1 MGGSYRG
8 MHNGQSRHRKL
19 TAMTTVDDVVLWNT
33 GIPCCNTLYNTTSF
47 SCGAY
52 ESLCVGGELLAAE
65 AVYAHVVKRL
75 LRNVLVRVQA
85 TPPRMMLLCFKMLA

>member
-1 MGGSYRG
+1 M
-8 MHNGQSRHRKL
+8 
-19 TAMTTVDDVVLWNT
+19 
-33 GIPCCNTLYNTTSF
+33 
-47 SCGAY
+47 
-52 ESLCVGGELLAAE
+52 AAE